1 MSPMAPVCSGAEAV
15 LDAYAAQA
23 GHQLGEAVALLRGY
37 LVVLEQ
43 RVERDPE
50 LDDAVRGLS
59 AGTERAQRFVDD
71 LLDLA
76 AAGRAEPAAELVSLD
91 EALET
96 ARRRLAG
103 ELQDAGTEVRAGSLP
118 VVRADRELVARLLA
132 HLLRVALAAGARSVE
147 VEAAEESGG
156 VRVAV
161 RDDGTPAGDEDPFA
175 PFARARGRGPLVG
188 AGVGLTVSRRLV
200 GLHGGTITLGQ
211 EPDGTTLVTFTLP
224 AEGTQLVRV
233 LLCDD
238 TAELRSLLRY
248 ALESG
253 GGLEIVAEVGDGD
266 VAVQLA
272 ADEQPDV
279 VVLDLEMPGPEPEA
293 LLNGLRRAAPN
304 AALVTFSGHEPA
316 AVAGAAVEEIALHVP
331 KTTDLAAAA
340 RAVRSLRSDRLRA

>member
-1 MSPMAPVCSGAEAV
+1 MSPAVPACSGAEAM

-43 RVERDPE
+43 RDERDPE

-96 ARRRLAG
+96 ARRRLAD
-103 ELQDAGTEVRAGSLP
+103 ELQDAGAEVRAGSLP
-118 VVRADRELVARLLA
+118 LVRADRELVARLLA
-132 HLLRVALAAGARSVE
+132 HLLRVALAAGARAVE
-147 VEAAEESGG
+147 VEAAEEDGI

-161 RDDGTPAGDEDPFA
+161 RDDGTPAGDDPFA

-200 GLHGGTITLGQ
+200 ELHGGTITLGQ
-211 EPDGTTLVTFTLP
+211 EPGGATLVTFTLP
-224 AEGTQLVRV
+224 AEGQ
-233 LLCDD
+233 
-238 TAELRSLLRY
+238 
-248 ALESG
+248 
-253 GGLEIVAEVGDGD
+253 
-266 VAVQLA
+266 
-272 ADEQPDV
+272 
-279 VVLDLEMPGPEPEA
+279 
-293 LLNGLRRAAPN
+293 
-304 AALVTFSGHEPA
+304 
-316 AVAGAAVEEIALHVP
+316 
-331 KTTDLAAAA
+331 
-340 RAVRSLRSDRLRA
+340 